1 MNQEQIFTKEEFSE
15 YYEPTIKGYS
25 ESFKEVIKSE
35 NEIIALIFSKSTE
48 KSIQE
53 ILDIINIID
62 DNFIKSLL
70 LRIISIREIMYCREN
85 EKKSNIKYI
94 WDLVSKSIR
103 LIPVEYTISSIGS
116 QGFLSIPLF
125 KKDISLTTFDFI
137 RLHIWDDSLDIF
149 MDLEK
154 TKDFSIHSHTFFA
167 KSWII
172 TGKIINDRY
181 EFVTNEDDGE
191 HSFFEV
197 VYNNS
202 LNKVNQHTSK
212 AVNKNVN
219 TKLYLVSQEIHSPMG
234 YYEIKP
240 SKLHK
245 SGHVNSPK
253 CSATFFSFTGKDG
266 LGESFVIGPKSIKES
281 EINRKIMINP
291 NTLLDKIDNQLQEE
305 KIWDKKN

>member
-1 MNQEQIFTKEEFSE
+1 
-15 YYEPTIKGYS
+15 
-25 ESFKEVIKSE
+25 
-35 NEIIALIFSKSTE
+35 
-48 KSIQE
+48 
-53 ILDIINIID
+53 
-62 DNFIKSLL
+62 
-70 LRIISIREIMYCREN
+70 
-85 EKKSNIKYI
+85 
-94 WDLVSKSIR
+94 VSKSIR